1 MKVKGEEVRQIVT
14 GCEIEADGFTPI
26 WKGTVIFS
34 IKEPILGEI
43 FVCVNKNGTGE
54 MKALN
59 QKQFKVTK
67 WAKPSYITISG

>member
-1 MKVKGEEVRQIVT
+1 MKLNGEEIRRIVT
-14 GCEIEADGFTPI
+14 GCEIVADGFTPT
-26 WKGTVIFS
+26 WEGTVIFS
-34 IKEPILGEI
+34 IQETSFGEI